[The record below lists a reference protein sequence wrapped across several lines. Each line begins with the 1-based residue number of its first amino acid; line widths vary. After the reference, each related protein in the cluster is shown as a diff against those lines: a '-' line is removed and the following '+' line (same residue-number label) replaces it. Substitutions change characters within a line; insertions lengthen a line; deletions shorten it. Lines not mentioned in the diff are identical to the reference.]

1 MVRWISQIFCV
12 LAVALTGGAASV
24 WYMLQAQ
31 HGVGAM
37 TVGPWTAYPE
47 IGTPDADPYSK
58 ARIARDGVLTLGRA
72 EGLVFVAE
80 KDSGENALRRDCNYL
95 IEGSAPRARFWTLFA
110 ADQRLAALEF
120 AGKAA
125 IPAIQSRGI
134 LRRPDNSFV
143 VAFGPR
149 PAPGNWVG
157 ISGAG
162 PMRLVLTLYDTP
174 IEGDSGLVDLVFPQI
189 LRTSCDD

>member
-1 MVRWISQIFCV
+1 MIRWISLILGV
-12 LAVALTGGAASV
+12 VVVAVTGGAASV

-80 KDSGENALRRDCNYL
+80 RDSSARLLLRDCNYL
-95 IEGSAPRARFWTLFA
+95 IEGGAPTTRFWTLFA
-110 ADQRLAALEF
+110 ADEKLAGLEL
-120 AGKAA
+120 ADKADV
-125 IPAIQSRGI
+125 PAIQSRGI
-134 LRRPDNSFV
+134 LRQPDNSFV
-143 VAFGPR
+143 VGFGPH
-149 PAPGNWVG
+149 PVPGNWVR
-157 ISGAG
+157 ISGSG
-162 PMRLVLTLYDTP
+162 PMTLVLTLYDTP
-174 IEGDSGLVDLVFPQI
+174 IEGDSGLVDLIFPRI